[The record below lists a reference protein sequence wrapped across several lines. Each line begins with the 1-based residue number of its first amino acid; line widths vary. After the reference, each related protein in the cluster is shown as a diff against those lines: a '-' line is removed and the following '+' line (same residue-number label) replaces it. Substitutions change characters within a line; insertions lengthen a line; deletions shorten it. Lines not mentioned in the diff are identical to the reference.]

1 MDWSIAALL
10 AQDGVVTGAIYALLG
25 LALILVYSVTRVPFI
40 PMGGFVTYSALSLN
54 MMQNGKA
61 PSVAALLLVLG
72 VGCFILQLLQ
82 AKRQRTLTLQRILG
96 WATACLVAP
105 LLLCV
110 AAVYVPWTK
119 VPGLLQMAFVLLI
132 TVPLAP
138 MIYRL
143 AFQPIQDAGVLVMF
157 MVAVSIDAV
166 IVGMALLLFGPDGV
180 RNEAYS
186 DFSMQLGNL
195 VVTGHSLWTIGVTIL
210 LVVLL
215 YGFFYFSLE
224 GKKLRATAVN
234 RVGAQLVG
242 ISTSRAGMLAFGLA
256 AAIGAIC
263 GILIGPTTTLNSSS
277 GVLIGLKGF
286 VAAVIGGFA
295 SYPIAA
301 IGAIA
306 VGVLESFSSFW
317 ASAWKDA
324 IVFTLIVPVLLVRSL
339 SGHHPTDDH

>member
-10 AQDGVVTGAIYALLG
+10 AQDGAVTGAIYALLG

-61 PSVAALLLVLG
+61 PAVAALLLVLG
-72 VGCFILQLLQ
+72 AGCFVVQVLE
-82 AKRQRTLTLQRILG
+82 ARRQRT
-96 WATACLVAP
+96 ATVGRVLSWMAACIGAP
-105 LLLCV
+105 LVLCL
-110 AAVYVPWTK
+110 AAVSVPWSQM
-119 VPGLLQMAFVLLI
+119 PGLLQMAFVLLI

-157 MVAVSIDAV
+157 MVAISIDAV

-186 DFSMQLGNL
+186 DFSLQLGNL
-195 VVTGHSLWTIGVTIL
+195 VVTGHALWTIGVTVV

-215 YGFFYFSLE
+215 YSFFYYSLE

-242 ISTSRAGMLAFGLA
+242 ISTAKAGMLAFALA
-256 AAIGAIC
+256 ASIGAIC

-301 IGAIA
+301 IGALA
-306 VGVLESFSSFW
+306 VGILESFSSFW

-324 IVFTLIVPVLLVRSL
+324 IVFTLIVPVLLIRSL
-339 SGHHPTDDH
+339 SGHHGTDDH

>member
-10 AQDGVVTGAIYALLG
+10 AQDGAVTGAIYALLG
-25 LALILVYSVTRVPFI
+25 LALILVYSVTKVPFI

-61 PSVAALLLVLG
+61 PTVAALLVVLG
-72 VGCFILQLLQ
+72 VTGFFVEMLT
-82 AKRQRTLTLQRILG
+82 ARRQRTVAWGRSLT
-96 WATACLVAP
+96 WLVAYVGVP
-105 LLLCV
+105 TLLCALAFTV
-110 AAVYVPWTK
+110 SWSGL
-119 VPGLLQMAFVLLI
+119 PGLLQMAFVLLI

-138 MIYRL
+138 LIYRL

-157 MVAVSIDAV
+157 MVAISIDVV

-180 RNEAYS
+180 RNAAYS
-186 DFSMQLGNL
+186 DLSLQLGTL
-195 VVTGHSLWTIGVTIL
+195 VVTGHALWTLGVTIL
-210 LVVLL
+210 LVALL
-215 YGFFYFSLE
+215 FGFFYYTLE

-242 ISTSRAGMLAFGLA
+242 ISTSRAGMFAFGLA

-263 GILIGPTTTLNSSS
+263 GLLIGPTTTINSSS

-286 VAAVIGGFA
+286 VAAVIGGFV

-301 IGAIA
+301 AGALA
-306 VGVLESFSSFW
+306 VGILESFSSFW

-324 IVFTLIVPVLLVRSL
+324 IVFALIVPVLLVRSL
-339 SGHHPTDDH
+339 TGNHHSDDH